1 VKIVGGSDEEEV
13 GLPQSDDEIDEANHG
28 APRHMDTR
36 LQTAL
41 TSDGLQRRLLALYR
55 DARLIMEEQGVNIL
69 YLALGRLKWFEAEK
83 GDTSRHAPLV
93 LVPVQLQR
101 RSGLDRFTLK
111 WWEEDVQENLTL
123 AAKLNSEFGIEL
135 PKFPLEEDLVPSRY
149 AEAVAKA
156 VAGQR
161 GWEVQADAMTL
172 GFFSFAKFLMY
183 RDLDPRTWPD
193 PTQLLNHPALGGLL
207 RDGFPAVDR
216 PFAEDVN
223 LDIDLPRVRETLV
236 AAAPTLDRDA
246 LCNGVWLAGLD
257 GLHDLVVQGRAFAEV
272 RTKLAAGV
280 TDAAFETDLT
290 SARAAIAAHDQS
302 LFRFLNGEFRNS
314 MALLRGVLR
323 GKPPSAH
330 VKRVALLDD
339 LLAARRHLLALRE
352 RAEMGRQAFG
362 VAWLGA

>member
-1 VKIVGGSDEEEV
+1 
-13 GLPQSDDEIDEANHG
+13 
-28 APRHMDTR
+28 
-36 LQTAL
+36 
-41 TSDGLQRRLLALYR
+41 
-55 DARLIMEEQGVNIL
+55 
-69 YLALGRLKWFEAEK
+69 
-83 GDTSRHAPLV
+83 
-93 LVPVQLQR
+93 
-101 RSGLDRFTLK
+101 
-111 WWEEDVQENLTL
+111 
-123 AAKLNSEFGIEL
+123 
-135 PKFPLEEDLVPSRY
+135 LEEDLVPSRY